1 MELPIFLLFIYLLG
15 ISIGFVSGI
24 FIPSSFDD
32 LNEKNQAKKTLE
44 KLFDERDL
52 VTASLGFIEHLLYI
66 IAIVTLTL
74 SFVIFYVFQPTAAT
88 ISFFLLIFVGYIIR
102 STIFAVG
109 IRFHKPL
116 INLFATIINSIYSIT
131 KILGMFHIYIRN
143 KISATQEDESSL
155 KDIQELVE
163 NAHEEGSI
171 QIGEYKIL
179 SNVIRFNQ
187 VPIEDIMTPRTVIF
201 SASSDMTVG
210 DVIKLPELKMFSRFP
225 IYEGKSLDDKVVG
238 YVVTKDIL
246 QAALNNQLDAQL
258 KNFSRQMHF
267 IPENATLDYAL
278 NQFLAKRQ
286 HIFLVVDEFGGIEGL
301 VTMED
306 LIETILGVEI
316 IDEADK
322 YIDLR
327 ELAKMRR
334 DKRTRSKIYK
344 SESDE
349 EET

>member
-15 ISIGFVSGI
+15 IFIAFISGI
-24 FIPSSFDD
+24 FIPSNVDD
-32 LNEKNQAKKTLE
+32 LNEKNQAKKSFE
-44 KLFDERDL
+44 KLFDEKDI
-52 VTASLGFIEHLLYI
+52 VTASLSFIEYLLYI

-74 SFVIFYVFQPTAAT
+74 SFVIFYVFKPTAAT
-88 ISFFLLIFVGYIIR
+88 ISFFLLIFTGYIIR

-109 IRFHKPL
+109 IRFHRSL
-116 INLFATIINSIYSIT
+116 INSLVSIINSMYAIT
-131 KILGMFHIYIRN
+131 KILGMFHTYIRN
-143 KISATQEDESSL
+143 KISAIQESESSL

-201 SASSDMTVG
+201 AASSDMTVE
-210 DVIKLPELKMFSRFP
+210 DAIKLPELKMFSRFP
-225 IYEGKSLDDKVVG
+225 IYEGKSLDDKIVG

-246 QAALNNQLDAQL
+246 QAALNNQLDSQL
-258 KNFSRQMHF
+258 KNFSRKMYF
-267 IPENATLDYAL
+267 IPENVTLDDAL
-278 NQFLAKRQ
+278 NQFLTKRQ
-286 HIFLVVDEFGGIEGL
+286 HIFLVVDEFGGIEGI

-306 LIETILGVEI
+306 LIETIFGVEI

-334 DKRTRSKIYK
+334 DKRTRAKIYK
-344 SESDE
+344 QESN